1 MSRPLRLAYLA
12 DPNSVHTRR
21 WLGFFADR
29 GHDVTL
35 LVGSE
40 DVIQPGLHAAI
51 RPHPYRRFGRRRLPF
66 VSSLQGR
73 RRLRAAL
80 ATVRPEILHA
90 HYLTRHGWQARLSGF
105 HPSVVTPWG
114 SDLFVT
120 PRESRRARL
129 WAGLTL
135 RDADLVTVVSDH
147 MQSEVVRYGTPVD
160 RIARIMFGVDT
171 DRFAPA
177 ADVSPPPAL
186 VGRPFIL
193 APRAIRPLYR
203 PDVVIDAVAELP
215 PTVDLVM
222 TTRNAEPTTLDDVR
236 RRIARHALGDRVR
249 LLDAIDDDLM
259 LDLVRTAALV
269 VSVPES
275 DAIPISI
282 LEAMACGRP
291 VVATDLP
298 GPRERLGSI
307 SPQLLVPVGD
317 AAETARAMRSV
328 LEMPASALASLG
340 ALLRADAVANADLQR
355 NMERMEQLYL
365 MLRARTR

>member
-1 MSRPLRLAYLA
+1 MSHPLRLAYLA

-29 GHDVTL
+29 GHEVTL
-35 LVGSE
+35 LVGTE
-40 DVIQPGLHAAI
+40 DVILPGLHSAI
-51 RPHPYRRFGRRRLPF
+51 RQHPYRRFGRRRLPLI
-66 VSSLQGR
+66 SSLQGR

-105 HPSVVTPWG
+105 HPCVVTPWG

-120 PRESRRARL
+120 PHESRRARL

-135 RDADLVTVVSDH
+135 RGADLVTVVSDH
-147 MQSEVVRYGTPVD
+147 MQAEVVRYGTPMD

-171 DRFAPA
+171 DRFAPDA
-177 ADVSPPPAL
+177 EVSPPPAL

-193 APRAIRPLYR
+193 APRAIRPVYR
-203 PDVVIDAVAELP
+203 PDVVIEAFTQLP
-215 PTVDLVM
+215 PLVHLVM
-222 TTRNAEPTTLDDVR
+222 STRNAEPTTLEDAR
-236 RRIARHALGDRVR
+236 RRIARNALGDRVH

-259 LDLVRTAALV
+259 LDLFRTAALV

-275 DAIPISI
+275 DAVPISI

-317 AAETARAMRSV
+317 VAATARALRSV
-328 LEMPASALASLG
+328 LEMPASARASLG
-340 ALLRADAVANADLQR
+340 ALLRADAVANADLRR
-355 NMERMEQLYL
+355 NMERMEELYL
-365 MLRARTR
+365 MLRGRAR